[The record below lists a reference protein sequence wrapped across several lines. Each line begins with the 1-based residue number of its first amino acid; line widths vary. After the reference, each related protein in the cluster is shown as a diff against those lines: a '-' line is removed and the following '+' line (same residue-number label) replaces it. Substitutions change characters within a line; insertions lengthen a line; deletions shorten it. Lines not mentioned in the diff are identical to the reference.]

1 MQILFDLNPS
11 NLSLLNSLDPQSFI
25 DMIQMTSPVPVSG
38 YTVIN
43 NNDGTFSVTIDYTED
58 IHGQN
63 ISIEID
69 PSKSGLGPLSRTSPS
84 TFSLQVIPN
93 DNEGAYFY
101 DDSTYKTA
109 ALISTV
115 CTAISA
121 LALVFCVIG
130 LISGKM
136 VGV

>member
-43 NNDGTFSVTIDYTED
+43 NNDGTFSVTIDYAGD

-63 ISIEID
+63 ISIEITFD
-69 PSKSGLGPLSRTSPS
+69 SIISFYKSKSSF
-84 TFSLQVIPN
+84 TF
-93 DNEGAYFY
+93 
-101 DDSTYKTA
+101 
-109 ALISTV
+109 
-115 CTAISA
+115 
-121 LALVFCVIG
+121 
-130 LISGKM
+130 
-136 VGV
+136 